1 MDPTTNH
8 LFHSDLWLRALESY
22 GSDTHLSVKL
32 FDDNERLVFGP
43 IHPTPLFQ
51 LFEDE
56 GYDPGIFA
64 ECARRCLAQTGSRP
78 AVMVSEVYGLAA
90 VGTSLVLE
98 GKIVGAAVG
107 GYALVDFSQLSEVQR
122 LAKDAGIKF
131 DRLWEVAR
139 AQQPV
144 PQRRLMLDGE
154 LLQVLGDALLRENYR
169 TRQYEEA
176 VVKLQQTAAAKEQ
189 AHQDLQQVASALRES
204 EARLAKELAAA
215 RRLQDAS
222 TLLIRGGDSQVL
234 VQRIVDAAVA
244 IMDSDFASLQI
255 FHPER
260 GTEGELRLLAHHGFN
275 PEAAGFWGW
284 VRPASK
290 CTCGVALH
298 SGKRVIVEDVET
310 CDFMAGSEDLKNY
323 LAVGIR
329 AIQSTPLLSREGR
342 VLGMVSTHWRAPHMP
357 TETDLRVFDVL
368 ARQAADLFERKLA
381 EETLRASEERYRVLF
396 DLGPVAIYSCDTSG
410 VILEYNRRAVEL
422 WGRTPVPGDTD
433 ERFCGS
439 FKMFRQDGSFMPHEC
454 CPMAEVVSGKMSE
467 VRDAEVL
474 IERPDSSRIVAIVN
488 IRPLRDELGQIVGAV
503 NCFYDITDRK
513 QAEGALRKAE
523 KLAAAGRMAAIIA
536 HEINNPLEAVSN
548 LCYLLGTNTLPP
560 AAQEQ
565 LQQLGKELDRV
576 VHITKQTLEFYREG
590 SAAAPIDL
598 RIVIEEVTKLFA
610 PKAESRGAQIE
621 TEYRTSATV
630 NAYPGELRQVFS
642 NLIINAL
649 EAGAT
654 VIKVRVSPA
663 KDLHRAARRGVRLIF
678 ADNGAGISVGAKAK
692 IFEPFVTTKQDKGTG
707 LGLWVTK
714 GIIQKHEGWIRVLSS
729 TNSDRRGTSFCIF
742 LPATKRSSST
752 SSLRGTENA
761 A

>member
-1 MDPTTNH
+1 MTND
-8 LFHSDLWLRALESY
+8 LFTSDLWLRALERY
-22 GSDTHLSVKL
+22 ASDTHLSVKL
-32 FDDNERLVFGP
+32 FDADERVVFGP

-51 LFEDE
+51 LFEDK

-64 ECARRCLAQTGSRP
+64 ECARRCLAQTDHRP

-107 GYALVDFSQLSEVQR
+107 GYAFVDFSQLSEVQR

-131 DRLWEVAR
+131 ERLWAVAR
-139 AQQPV
+139 AQKPV
-144 PQRRLMLDGE
+144 PQQRLILNGE

-176 VVKLQQTAAAKEQ
+176 VRKLEESGRAKEQ
-189 AHQDLQQVASALRES
+189 THKELQHAAAALRENQ
-204 EARLAKELAAA
+204 EHLAKELEATKQLQAASA
-215 RRLQDAS
+215 
-222 TLLIRGGDSQVL
+222 LLIEGGNSDALYQK
-234 VQRIVDAAVA
+234 IVEAAVA
-244 IMDSDFASLQI
+244 IMQSDFASLQS

-260 GTEGELRLLAHHGFN
+260 GPGGELRLLAYRGFN
-275 PEAAGFWGW
+275 PEAARFWEW

-290 CTCGVALH
+290 CTCGVALR

-310 CDFMAGSEDLKNY
+310 CDFMAGGEDLKNY
-323 LAVGIR
+323 LAAGIR
-329 AIQSTPLLSREGR
+329 AIQSTPLLSRDGCL
-342 VLGMVSTHWRAPHMP
+342 LGMVSTHWRTPHMP

-368 ARQAADLFERKLA
+368 ARQAADLFERRLA
-381 EETLRASEERYRVLF
+381 EEALRASEERYRVLF

-410 VILEYNRRAVEL
+410 AILEFNRRAAEL
-422 WGRTPVPGDTD
+422 WGRAPVPGDTD

-439 FKMFRQDGSFMPHEC
+439 FKLFRPDGSFMPHEH
-454 CPMAEVVSGKMSE
+454 CPMAEVVSGRMSE
-467 VRDAEVL
+467 VRDAEVM
-474 IERPDSSRIVAIVN
+474 IERPDASRISVIVN
-488 IRPLRDELGQIVGAV
+488 IRPLRDEHGQVVGAV

-513 QAEGALRKAE
+513 LGEEALRKAE
-523 KLAAAGRMAAIIA
+523 KLAAAGRMAATIA
-536 HEINNPLEAVSN
+536 HEINNPLEAVTN
-548 LCYLLGTNTLPP
+548 LLYLLDQSVLSPTARERLKLLR
-560 AAQEQ
+560 A
-565 LQQLGKELDRV
+565 ELDRV

-590 SAAAPIDL
+590 SKAAPIELSESMEDA
-598 RIVIEEVTKLFA
+598 IKLFA
-610 PKAESRGAQIE
+610 SKAESRGVRIE
-621 TEYRTSATV
+621 TDYRTRATV

-654 VIKVRVSPA
+654 AIKVRMSPA
-663 KDLHRAARRGVRLIF
+663 VDVHRAPRRGVRVIF
-678 ADNGAGISVGAKAK
+678 ADNGAGIPANAKSK
-692 IFEPFVTTKQDKGTG
+692 LFKPFVTTKAEKGTG

-729 TNSDRRGTSFCIF
+729 TNAARRGTSFCIF
-742 LPATKRSSST
+742 LPEANKRSST
-752 SSLRGTENA
+752 SLRDSGNA